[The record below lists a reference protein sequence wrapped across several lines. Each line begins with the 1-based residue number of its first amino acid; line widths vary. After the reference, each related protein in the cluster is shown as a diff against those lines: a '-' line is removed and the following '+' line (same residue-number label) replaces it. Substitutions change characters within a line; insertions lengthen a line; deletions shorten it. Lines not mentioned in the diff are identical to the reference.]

1 MDPKKIDVRE
11 APPPGPSMF
20 QEVHEKFQN
29 NNFLPGEKDIFSFR
43 SSKIKSKKSR
53 YNKKSKK
60 SKINKRRRSRSR
72 RYHSG
77 GKKEESGTVS
87 VATTA
92 VAATDPPR
100 PPGGPPDD
108 IPGKPIHTM
117 SQLEMDEINKNEL
130 YKRDFPKRFENAVDD
145 DIERIQ
151 LQHQANLAAMTP
163 VVRAALQQ
171 QHDQEERDSEL
182 EELFERL
189 RLMSPPDRHAVLE
202 MISPRLRDAFEEWRD
217 AFEELREQDER
228 GGGASYPKGQIK
240 RNNKSTKSRSRSRK
254 RSRRRSRTRRNA

>member
-1 MDPKKIDVRE
+1 MDPEKNDVRE

-20 QEVHEKFQN
+20 QKVYEKFQN
-29 NNFLPGEKDIFSFR
+29 NKFLPGEKNIFR
-43 SSKIKSKKSR
+43 KSKKSR

-77 GKKEESGTVS
+77 GRKEKSGTVS
-87 VATTA
+87 VATA

-163 VVRAALQQ
+163 ADRAALQQ
-171 QHDQEERDSEL
+171 QYDQEDRDSEL

-202 MISPRLRDAFEEWRD
+202 MISPRLRDEFEEWRD
-217 AFEELREQDER
+217 AFEERDER